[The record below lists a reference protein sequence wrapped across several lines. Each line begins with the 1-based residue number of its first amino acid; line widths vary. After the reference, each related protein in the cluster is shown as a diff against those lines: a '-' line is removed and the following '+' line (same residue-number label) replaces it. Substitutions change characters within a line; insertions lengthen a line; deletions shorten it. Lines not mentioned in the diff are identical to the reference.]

1 MPGDVAQQA
10 GCVVGVDYPAPFRLP
25 ARREFSS
32 SSGGGGGGRGRGGG
46 GGGRGGRGGGGRG
59 GGGKNNRGYKQRQQA
74 VDVYG

>member
-1 MPGDVAQQA
+1 MPGDVAQSA
-10 GCVVGVDYPAPFRLP
+10 GCVIGVDYPAPFRLP

-32 SSGGGGGGRGRGGG
+32 SSGGGGGRGRGGR
-46 GGGRGGRGGGGRG
+46 GGGRGGRGGGDRG